1 MSANELFALLLLALA
16 LLVFAFALVY
26 NVGENARN
34 KRREQNEYH
43 PPTPP
48 ASSALPAASSSP
60 TPRIRWGQVEDLY
73 EAEPSPAARGVVWGQ
88 EGLEPR
94 DPAPRGPAPARP
106 PIRLATATTTQ
117 EKCPTCRRRF
127 IDTPAEAVARC
138 ATCGTHVHQE
148 CLRSLSGQC
157 PTCHGTQ
164 FVATNV

>member
-60 TPRIRWGQVEDLY
+60 TPRIRWGQ
-73 EAEPSPAARGVVWGQ
+73 
-88 EGLEPR
+88 EGWEPR

-127 IDTPAEAVARC
+127 IDTPAEAVVRC